1 MSSLRCIGPTTYG
14 GSRLTMALLDTKCLL
29 ISFVIVEAKPF
40 RERTKM
46 AFKTIKYNTIVN
58 EINIEP
64 IDYRNFMMHM
74 IKQISEHS

>member
-14 GSRLTMALLDTKCLL
+14 GSHLTMALLDTKCLL
-29 ISFVIVEAKPF
+29 ISFVIVAKPF
-40 RERTKM
+40 GERTKM
-46 AFKTIKYNTIVN
+46 VFKTKQYNTIVN

-64 IDYRNFMMHM
+64 IDYRNFLMHM